1 MNKDLIKEAEAL
13 IAEVDRTHRY
23 SMSKIYGLYNRV
35 FKTNEVPQSC
45 ASCLIRK
52 VRELKEWIESE
63 KSKDPEPDKI
73 IPTSGET
80 DGIIKAKT
88 NKSEGRYNKYNKK
101 EK

>member
-35 FKTNEVPQSC
+35 FKTNETPQSC

-52 VRELKEWIESE
+52 VRELKEWIKSE
-63 KSKDPEPDKI
+63 KSKEPKPDTI
-73 IPTSGET
+73 ITASGET
-80 DGIIKAKT
+80 DSIIKAKT
-88 NKSEGRYNKYNKK
+88 SKSEGRYNKK